1 MNYACR
7 TSQAEY
13 PFTQDEQLQ
22 HRCEQCVDGVCL
34 EPMIIEDEVFDAIEK
49 LETTLETLELK
60 YEPKNPARF
69 DEKDF
74 EIRDYIIFNAYRI
87 TQELDI
93 RAIVCFTE
101 NGYTAA
107 RIASLNPAVPII
119 TFTKSTHTYR
129 FLNIVR

>member
-7 TSQAEY
+7 SSQSEY
-13 PFTQDEQLQ
+13 PLSHDEELQ
-22 HRCEQCVDGVCL
+22 HLCGQCVDGVYL

-49 LETTLETLELK
+49 IETTLEKLELQ
-60 YEPKNPARF
+60 YQPKNPVRF

-87 TQELDI
+87 TQELDV

-101 NGYTAA
+101 N
-107 RIASLNPAVPII
+107 
-119 TFTKSTHTYR
+119 
-129 FLNIVR
+129 

>member
-13 PFTQDEQLQ
+13 PLSQEEQLQ
-22 HRCEQCVDGVCL
+22 HRCGQCVDGVCL

-49 LETTLETLELK
+49 LETTLENLELK

-69 DEKDF
+69 DEKDY

-101 NGYTAA
+101 N
-107 RIASLNPAVPII
+107 
-119 TFTKSTHTYR
+119 
-129 FLNIVR
+129 